1 MAGPPGEPGPGG
13 GSGPGSEAAR
23 TSDAAGAA
31 WRAVER
37 EGERLR
43 ALSLRTLFARA
54 PERFAA
60 FSFRHEDLLVDLS
73 KEKVDRPAL
82 DSLLALADAA
92 DLPAWRE
99 ALFRGE
105 RVNTTEGRAA
115 LHMALRGGA
124 DPDASVDGAPVLPE
138 AEAVRERFLAF
149 AGDVRSGR
157 YGAAGGG
164 PFTDVVHLG
173 IGGSHLGPEMAVRAL
188 RPDHDGPRVHFVS
201 NVDGS
206 DLADTT
212 AGIDPR
218 RTLVLVASKTFTT
231 LETMTNARSARRW
244 LEGAIADRAGA
255 HMAAIS
261 TNVEAAAGFGI
272 EGERVFGFRD
282 WVGGRYSLWSA
293 IGLPV
298 AIAVGPERFREL
310 LAGAAAMD
318 RHFREA
324 PLERNLPVLLGLVS
338 VWRRNVMGWPSAA
351 LVPYDQRLARLPAY
365 VQQLAME
372 SNGKRVTR
380 DGAPAARATA
390 PVVWG
395 EPGTNAQH
403 SFFQLLHQGTDVV
416 PVEFIVAAEARNGA
430 GGEHHRLLAASC
442 LAQGQA
448 LAFGRTRE
456 EARRGLAAAGAA
468 DHDTDR
474 LAAHRS
480 FPGDRPS
487 TTIAHRRLDPRSLG
501 RLIALYEHRVFVES
515 VLWGINPFDQWG
527 VELGKELAERLRPAL
542 AGGPLPPGT
551 DSSTAG
557 LVAHLRRPAA
567 DQGSAS

>member
-1 MAGPPGEPGPGG
+1 M
-13 GSGPGSEAAR
+13 
-23 TSDAAGAA
+23 SDAADTA

-37 EGERLR
+37 EGARLR
-43 ALSLRTLFARA
+43 ALSLRTLFARE

-73 KEKVDRPAL
+73 KEKVDRAAL
-82 DSLLALADAA
+82 AALLALAEAV

-124 DPDASVDGAPVLPE
+124 APDVSVDGSPVLPE
-138 AEAVRERFLAF
+138 VEETRERFLAF
-149 AGDVRSGR
+149 AGDVRTGR
-157 YGAAGGG
+157 YGAVGGG
-164 PFTDVVHLG
+164 PFTDVLHVG
-173 IGGSHLGPEMAVRAL
+173 IGGSCLGPEMAVRAL

-212 AGIDPR
+212 AGLDPS
-218 RTLVLVASKTFTT
+218 RTLVLIASKTFTT

-244 LEGAIADRAGA
+244 LEGAVAGRAGA

-261 TNVEAAAGFGI
+261 SNVGAAAEFGI
-272 EGERVFGFRD
+272 EGGRVFGFRD

-298 AIAVGPERFREL
+298 AIAVGPERFRAL

-324 PLERNLPVLLGLVS
+324 PLARNLPVLLGLVS
-338 VWRRNVMGWPSAA
+338 VWRRNVMGWPSVA
-351 LVPYDQRLARLPAY
+351 LVPYDQRLARFPAY

-403 SFFQLLHQGTDVV
+403 SFFQLLHQGTDAA
-416 PVEFIVAAEARNGA
+416 PVEFIVAAEARNGT
-430 GGEHHRLLAASC
+430 GGDHHRLLVASC

-456 EARRGLAAAGAA
+456 EAQCDLADSGVEGPDA
-468 DHDTDR
+468 DR
-474 LAAHRS
+474 LAAHRT

-487 TTIAHRRLDPRSLG
+487 TTIAHRRLDARTLG
-501 RLIALYEHRVFVES
+501 RLIALYEHRVFVEA

-527 VELGKELAERLRPAL
+527 VELGKALAERLQPAL

-557 LVAHLRRPAA
+557 LVTHLRLPAA
-567 DQGSAS
+567 G

>member
-1 MAGPPGEPGPGG
+1 MRTAREDGEV
-13 GSGPGSEAAR
+13 R
-23 TSDAAGAA
+23 TSGAAGGA

-43 ALSLRTLFARA
+43 ALSLRTLFARS
-54 PERFAA
+54 PERFAS
-60 FSFRHEDLLVDLS
+60 FSFRFEDLLVDLS

-82 DSLLALADAA
+82 DALLALAEAVE
-92 DLPAWRE
+92 LPTWRD
-99 ALFRGE
+99 ALFRGK

-124 DPDASVDGAPVLPE
+124 DPDASVDGSPVLPE

-149 AGDVRSGR
+149 AEAVRSGR
-157 YGAAGGG
+157 YAACGGE
-164 PFTDVVHLG
+164 PFTDVLHLG
-173 IGGSHLGPEMAVRAL
+173 IGGSCLGPEMAVRAL
-188 RPDHDGPRVHFVS
+188 RPDHDGPRVHFVA

-212 AGIDPR
+212 AGLDPS

-244 LEGAIADRAGA
+244 LEGAVAGRAGA

-261 TNVEAAAGFGI
+261 SNVGAAAEFGI

-298 AIAVGPERFREL
+298 AIAVGPARFREL

-324 PLERNLPVLLGLVS
+324 PFERNLPVLLGLVS
-338 VWRRNVMGWPSAA
+338 VWRRNVMGWPSVAV
-351 LVPYDQRLARLPAY
+351 VPYDQRLARFPAY

-380 DGAPAARATA
+380 DGAPAARPTA

-395 EPGTNAQH
+395 EPGANAQH
-403 SFFQLLHQGTDVV
+403 SFFQLLHQGTDVA
-416 PVEFIVAAEARNGA
+416 PVDFIVAAEARNAA
-430 GGEHHRLLAASC
+430 GRDHHRLLVASC

-456 EARRGLAAAGAA
+456 EARRELAAAGAA
-468 DHDTDR
+468 DPDADR
-474 LAAHRS
+474 LAPHRS

-487 TTIAHRRLDPRSLG
+487 TTITHRRLDARTLG
-501 RLIALYEHRVFVES
+501 RLIALYEHRVFVEG
-515 VLWGINPFDQWG
+515 VLWGVNPFDQWG
-527 VELGKELAERLRPAL
+527 VELGKTLADRLQPAL
-542 AGGPLPPGT
+542 AGGPLPAGA

-557 LVAHLRRPAA
+557 LVRHLRR
-567 DQGSAS
+567 SAKG